1 MPRQASSGKPSSRA
15 SWGPAVWKIA
25 TQLQARKSTQL
36 VNGLYNP
43 GPEQRSETRGNLFN
57 HCGWTW
63 SQEHVPITHRSLG
76 KRMGQVCLHLSHPP
90 PHAMLPRCRGLPSPP
105 QLESRKSC
113 RWVYIPARYQG
124 LQGHPLQSQAHTRH
138 SMHSW
143 EMDFTANS
151 EMENHS

>member
-1 MPRQASSGKPSSRA
+1 MVNQVQECLGAQLCGKSPHSFRQGNQLKWSMAFTIQGLSSNQKPE
-15 SWGPAVWKIA
+15 A
-25 TQLQARKSTQL
+25 TYSIT
-36 VNGLYNP
+36 VVG
-43 GPEQRSETRGNLFN
+43 RGVRNTCTF
-57 HCGWTW
+57 
-63 SQEHVPITHRSLG
+63 THRSLR

-90 PHAMLPRCRGLPSPP
+90 PHAMLPRCWGLPSPP
-105 QLESRKSC
+105 QLQSRKSC

-143 EMDFTANS
+143 EMDFRANS